1 MLQDKASEALDIF
14 DELVEIEIGI
24 IIPYVKPLV
33 EFCMQVMVII
43 KGRRTVWQY
52 YLKVETHLNLV
63 NTCSKLKIETQ

>member
-1 MLQDKASEALDIF
+1 MLFSMLFLYFCIGRFYFIVLQDKAREALDIF

-43 KGRRTVWQY
+43 KGTR
-52 YLKVETHLNLV
+52 
-63 NTCSKLKIETQ
+63 II